1 LVKIN
6 VNSSCKEVEE
16 GLFIPSSQKLAVT
29 AKMSETSGQTAELPD
44 KVRNFWRKGGTSGE
58 SPELLDLPA
67 AAYLKVLRKHFCVRA
82 KPLDTL
88 IG

>member
-1 LVKIN
+1 M
-6 VNSSCKEVEE
+6 SAAPCKEVEE

-29 AKMSETSGQTAELPD
+29 AKISGTSGQTAELPD
-44 KVRNFWRKGGTSGE
+44 KVRNFRRKGRTFEE
-58 SPELLDLPA
+58 SPELLDLSA
-67 AAYLKVLRKHFCVRA
+67 AAHLEVLQKHFCVRA